1 MNHELLAILGLC
13 LSGAMTTLADPP
25 APRPRVFA
33 GGVAGVEDLAVAEH
47 SARFRAAGGGL
58 YLHNNGWAALDA
70 ARRRQVLDVFAG
82 RPIAIELGFNP
93 DGTAWAHRFQTGYAS
108 LGIVPEFICANAFDR
123 NHLPTPDQWSHFVE
137 TLRSVGGVPASTL
150 ILPTFE
156 YANFAANRPTLE
168 VNKVSQRSDF
178 QTIIESAG
186 GLALDVPAGYFFARE
201 HAYREWVLDAIRWA
215 RARGLRVVHILSP
228 HHTRDRFAEE
238 AARLVTLLR
247 DSSALPDTLVVENYE
262 AHPPPGYPNRVGPET
277 APNTALGVALALLE
291 GPLLRPPRS
300 TPSVATGMPEPPR
313 NGGPLP

>member
-1 MNHELLAILGLC
+1 MNRELLAILGLS
-13 LSGAMTTLADPP
+13 LSGAMAALAEPH

-70 ARRRQVLDVFAG
+70 TRQRQVLEAFAG
-82 RPIAIELGFNP
+82 RPIAVELGFSSNP
-93 DGTAWAHRFQTGYAS
+93 APWAHRFRTGYAA
-108 LGIVPEFICANAFDR
+108 LGIAPEFICANAFDR

-168 VNKVSQRSDF
+168 VNKVSQRADF
-178 QTIIESAG
+178 QTIIASAG
-186 GLALDVPAGYFFARE
+186 GLALDVPAGYFFSRE

-228 HHTRDRFAEE
+228 HNTRDRFAEE
-238 AARLVTLLR
+238 AARLVAHLR
-247 DSSALPDTLVVENYE
+247 AHSALPDIFVVENYE

-291 GPLLRPPRS
+291 GPLLQPSPS
-300 TPSVATGMPEPPR
+300 PPSVAHLSAGPAPTEGSPR
-313 NGGPLP
+313 